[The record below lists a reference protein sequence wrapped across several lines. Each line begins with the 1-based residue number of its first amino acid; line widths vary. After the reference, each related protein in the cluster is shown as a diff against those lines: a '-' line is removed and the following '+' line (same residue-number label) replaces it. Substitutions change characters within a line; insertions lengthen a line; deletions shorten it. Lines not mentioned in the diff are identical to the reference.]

1 MHACLIPSKS
11 LRSHLPGPSVGSGK
25 VAEPGFDWS
34 GSRAHS
40 AVLSCLPRKL
50 GPVIHMGKLHFE
62 ATVEINGMAR
72 FMVYIFKK
80 PSFPLPRSAGTKLRA
95 FQFFIGGVS

>member
-1 MHACLIPSKS
+1 M
-11 LRSHLPGPSVGSGK
+11 
-25 VAEPGFDWS
+25 
-34 GSRAHS
+34 
-40 AVLSCLPRKL
+40 
-50 GPVIHMGKLHFE
+50 IHMGKLRFE

>member
-1 MHACLIPSKS
+1 
-11 LRSHLPGPSVGSGK
+11 
-25 VAEPGFDWS
+25 
-34 GSRAHS
+34 
-40 AVLSCLPRKL
+40 
-50 GPVIHMGKLHFE
+50 MGKLHFE

-95 FQFFIGGVS
+95 FQFFIGRVS